1 MFGDNLKESGS
12 SERRAFLLLTSKSTK
27 QMKSYLLI
35 ISFSILTGFGIGCA
49 VNSNRK
55 LISACKQYNY
65 NCEVL
70 LDSIASQ
77 YSDFN
82 DTVAETDAYNN
93 YISSKHLLNYRLRH
107 N

>member
-1 MFGDNLKESGS
+1 
-12 SERRAFLLLTSKSTK
+12 
-27 QMKSYLLI
+27 MKVNLLI
-35 ISFSILTGFGIGCA
+35 ASFSVLVGFGIGCA
-49 VNSNRK
+49 VNSNKK
-55 LISACKQYNY
+55 LISAYKQYNY

-82 DTVAETDAYNN
+82 DTVAETDVYSN
-93 YISSKHLLNYRLRH
+93 YISSRELLHYRLRH